1 MKSSGDEML
10 AAITEAR
17 GIVETNREAT
27 QEMGAT
33 SAQVTEAVASIA
45 SVAEEN
51 SASTEQVSAAAEEMS
66 AQVEEVNAAS
76 DQLGEMAESLQQQ
89 VDRFKLS
96 EAAAGSG
103 GLRRPLRP
111 TLLSQR
117 TTLKTRAMPRRSCR
131 LRTPRNPEF
140 LEADVIE
147 TRSRLKLEEV

>member
-1 MKSSGDEML
+1 MQAGSEQAAAAGKALDEILSAVERVDSQISNIAGRSQVLKSSGDEML

-103 GLRRPLRP
+103 GAFGGP
-111 TLLSQR
+111 SG
-117 TTLKTRAMPRRSCR
+117 R
-131 LRTPRNPEF
+131 LY
-140 LEADVIE
+140 
-147 TRSRLKLEEV
+147 